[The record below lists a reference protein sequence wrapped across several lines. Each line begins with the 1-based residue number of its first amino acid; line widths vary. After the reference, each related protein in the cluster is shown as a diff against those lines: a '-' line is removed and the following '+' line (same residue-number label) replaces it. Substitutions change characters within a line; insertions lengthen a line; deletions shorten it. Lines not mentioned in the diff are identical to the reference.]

1 MFRVGF
7 HGGLLV
13 AVAMT
18 GAFALVGCSGDD
30 GAPLPAANAL
40 TRVVPESAGTN
51 CPAGGQAV
59 QYGVDA
65 NGNDQLDSEEVK
77 GSSYV
82 CNGSS
87 SKMTPSFEQIPVGD
101 PRCPNGGTLLKI
113 TGGDGADQE
122 SVLCNGIKG
131 DQGVQGIQ
139 GIQGETGD
147 AGPQGDAGAN
157 AAEPVFGQ
165 FLASQI
171 VKGAVLTC
179 ATFSSTATTVTCN
192 GMKLNGLD
200 VRLGPTEANV
210 VCNAATG
217 RGYNSASGMGV
228 VPQGLSWTAG
238 AWTFSPS
245 SMSPMNNVTCNR

>member
-1 MFRVGF
+1 MFRVGL

-18 GAFALVGCSGDD
+18 GTFALVGCSGED
-30 GAPLPAANAL
+30 GAPLPAASAL
-40 TRVVPESAGTN
+40 TRVVPESAGSN

-87 SKMTPSFEQIPVGD
+87 SKITPSFEQIPVGD

-122 SVLCNGIKG
+122 SVLCNGLEG
-131 DQGVQGIQ
+131 AQGIQ

-147 AGPQGDAGAN
+147 AGAQGDTGA
-157 AAEPVFGQ
+157 AAPEPVFGQ

-179 ATFSSTATTVTCN
+179 TSVTSTATTSVCN
-192 GMKLNGLD
+192 GMKVNGLD
-200 VRLGPTEANV
+200 VRLAPVEANV
-210 VCNAATG
+210 ICGAVTG
-217 RGYNSASGMGV
+217 RGYNTASGLGV
-228 VPQGLSWTAG
+228 VPQYISWTAG
-238 AWTFSPS
+238 NWAMVSAST
-245 SMSPMNNVTCNR
+245 SPMNNVTCNR